1 MSPLETY
8 RDDGLL
14 ARLLGRAFGRAVPLP
29 PTALIALGVAALIAV
44 LAITGDGA
52 DRWVPGVLVGWLIVT
67 AGTSSGRPHTDRL
80 RWAIPSLLRIGEYAA
95 VLWMAAIAGERSL
108 PAAFA
113 LLGVVAFRQY
123 DLVYRLRYRGTV
135 PPHWVDLV
143 TLGWDGR
150 LVLVW
155 VLLIAGALPAGM
167 YTAAG
172 ILAVVLIGESV
183 AGWRQFERAQR
194 PMLYE
199 DEEEEAA

>member
-1 MSPLETY
+1 MSPLQTY
-8 RDDGLL
+8 RDDGVL
-14 ARLLGRAFGRAVPLP
+14 ARALGRTLGRALPIP
-29 PTALIALGVAALIAV
+29 PTLLIGLGVAALIATI
-44 LAITGDGA
+44 AITGDGA
-52 DRWVPGVLVGWLIVT
+52 PRWAPGVLVAVLLAT
-67 AGTSSGRPHTDRL
+67 AGASSGRPHTDRL
-80 RWAIPSLLRIGEYAA
+80 RWAIPSLLRVGEYAA
-95 VLWMAAIAGERSL
+95 VLWMAAIAGPRTL

-135 PPHWVDLV
+135 PPHWVTAV

-155 VLLIAGALPAGM
+155 ILLVAGALPAGM
-167 YTAAG
+167 YIAAG
-172 ILAVVLIGESV
+172 LLAVVLVGESV
-183 AGWRQFERAQR
+183 AGWRSFERGQR

>member
-1 MSPLETY
+1 MSPLEIY
-8 RDDGLL
+8 RDDGVL
-14 ARLLGRAFGRAVPLP
+14 ARLLGRTLGRAVPLP

-44 LAITGDGA
+44 IAITGDGA
-52 DRWVPGVLVGWLIVT
+52 ERWVPGVLVAFLILT
-67 AGTSSGRPHTDRL
+67 AGISSGRPHDDRL
-80 RWAIPSLLRIGEYAA
+80 RWAIPSLLRVGEYAA

-123 DLVYRLRYRGTV
+123 DLVYRLRYRGTT
-135 PPHWVDLV
+135 PPAWVDAV

-167 YTAAG
+167 YVAAG
-172 ILAVVLIGESV
+172 ILAVVLAGESI
-183 AGWRQFERAQR
+183 AGWRSFERAQR

>member
-1 MSPLETY
+1 V
-8 RDDGLL
+8 L
-14 ARLLGRAFGRAVPLP
+14 ARALGRTLGRSLPLP

-44 LAITGDGA
+44 IAITGDGA
-52 DRWVPGVLVGWLIVT
+52 ERWLPGALVAWLVLT
-67 AGTSSGRPHTDRL
+67 AGTASGRPHTDRL
-80 RWAIPSLLRIGEYAA
+80 RWAIPSLLRVGEYAA

-135 PPHWVDLV
+135 PPAWVDRV

-167 YTAAG
+167 YIAAG
-172 ILAVVLIGESV
+172 ILAVVLAGESV
-183 AGWRQFERAQR
+183 AGWLTFERAQR

>member
-1 MSPLETY
+1 
-8 RDDGLL
+8 
-14 ARLLGRAFGRAVPLP
+14 
-29 PTALIALGVAALIAV
+29 
-44 LAITGDGA
+44 
-52 DRWVPGVLVGWLIVT
+52 
-67 AGTSSGRPHTDRL
+67 
-80 RWAIPSLLRIGEYAA
+80 
-95 VLWMAAIAGERSL
+95 MAAIAGERSL

-135 PPHWVDLV
+135 PPQWVNLV

-167 YTAAG
+167 YIAAG
-172 ILAVVLIGESV
+172 LLAVVLVGESV
-183 AGWRQFERAQR
+183 TGWRHFERAQR

>member
-1 MSPLETY
+1 MP
-8 RDDGLL
+8 G
-14 ARLLGRAFGRAVPLP
+14 
-29 PTALIALGVAALIAV
+29 ALVA
-44 LAITGDGA
+44 
-52 DRWVPGVLVGWLIVT
+52 WLILT
-67 AGTSSGRPHTDRL
+67 AGASGGRPHTDRL
-80 RWAIPSLLRIGEYAA
+80 RWAIPSLLRVGEYAA
-95 VLWMAAIAGERSL
+95 VLWMAAIAGTSSL

-135 PPHWVDLV
+135 PPGRVDLV

-155 VLLIAGALPAGM
+155 ILLIAGALPAGM
-167 YTAAG
+167 YIAAG
-172 ILAVVLIGESV
+172 ILAVVLAGESV
-183 AGWRQFERAQR
+183 AGWRSFERAHR